1 MPRIVVPSPRLV
13 VPAPRQRVRDARCSL
28 WFDGVDDRI
37 TGVMPAVSGSGAWT
51 LVSRINPADLSLSHR
66 GIVYLGDGSGSGTA
80 TDLRQYGNV
89 YRCVGSNAAWSVN
102 GGSPRIGTWDRVV
115 ATFSGGIGG
124 TIRFFQNGQQIGISG
139 PVTPAIASGIC
150 MVGSLTAAG
159 TYVTKGCLSD
169 TRIYSRAWSPAEVAA
184 DNRGEDV
191 SSANLVRWWKLEDG
205 LGTTAHEE
213 IGGTDDP
220 VTGALPSP
228 LVPFRRSRIVED
240 VPAAAL
246 GTGAVSC
253 TVAHHADLD
262 PAAGS
267 FSLSLWTSARGVSG
281 DIIASKDDGSKGW
294 ILDFTTGGALRLRL
308 RDGATTI
315 TVTGTAILGSLWS
328 GVGSW
333 RTVTITCDRVGGFAY
348 LSVDGGPPARTALG
362 ALGSIA
368 NTADLI
374 FGAGASGFV
383 GGLNDSWWWNGRAL
397 SWDER
402 RALYFDGIV
411 PAASGATRI
420 GWAMRENTGTVVASS
435 PSGYNGTL
443 SADSHTPA
451 TRFKARVAV
460 P

>member
-13 VPAPRQRVRDARCSL
+13 VPAPRQRVLDARCSL
-28 WFDGVDDRI
+28 WFDGVDDQVAGTIPAAI
-37 TGVMPAVSGSGAWT
+37 TGAAPWTICCRYFPTKPA
-51 LVSRINPADLSLSHR
+51 
-66 GIVYLGDGSGSGTA
+66 GTTA
-80 TDLRQYGNV
+80 GCLF
-89 YRCVGSNAAWSVN
+89 
-102 GGSPRIGTWDRVV
+102 IGTLAPHQWAMIGQRAVFGGLYRVGGGVSTAECLSDAVVQPRWYDV
-115 ATFSGGIGG
+115 AFRFSGGAGG
-124 TIRFFQNGQQIGISG
+124 TLSLHVDNQSVKTAAWAVPALTGTTACIGRNLGGAACPGNVCDARVYAADIG
-139 PVTPAIASGIC
+139 AAGVAAWRRGEEPATPA
-150 MVGSLTAAG
+150 
-159 TYVTKGCLSD
+159 
-169 TRIYSRAWSPAEVAA
+169 
-184 DNRGEDV
+184 
-191 SSANLVRWWKLEDG
+191 RWWKLEDG

-443 SADSHTPA
+443 SADSHTTA
-451 TRFKARVAV
+451 TRCKARIAV